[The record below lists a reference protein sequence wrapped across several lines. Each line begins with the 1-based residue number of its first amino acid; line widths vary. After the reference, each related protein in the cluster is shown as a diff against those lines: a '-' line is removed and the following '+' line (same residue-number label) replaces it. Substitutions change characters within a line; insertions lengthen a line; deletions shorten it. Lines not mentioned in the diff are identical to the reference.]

1 MKEKKLK
8 WNKQAHH
15 GIKKKKQTKCKKDL
29 FRKNYMKFT
38 MQKIK
43 VEYFLK
49 RRNKVKEK
57 RDQNGIKFPS

>member
-1 MKEKKLK
+1 MEQTRTLRY
-8 WNKQAHH
+8 
-15 GIKKKKQTKCKKDL
+15 KKKKQTKCKKDL
-29 FRKNYMKFT
+29 FSENYMKFT
-38 MQKIK
+38 KQKIK